1 MKLLFAVVLCVGF
14 APVAY
19 SQNWPSFR
27 GQNSAGVGDGNAL
40 PASWDTEKSTN
51 VLWKTPIPGLGHSS
65 PIVWGERVF
74 VTTAVS
80 SAEKSQFVHGPT
92 QTPASAEDSS
102 KHSFRVYCLDKKSG
116 RVIWEK
122 TIYEGVPK
130 VKRHVKASY
139 ANPTP
144 ATDGKKLIVS
154 FGSEGLYCFDLDGK
168 LLWKQDLGILDGGW
182 SSGPDFHWGFGSSP
196 VIYKHLVIVQCDT
209 QNQSFVAA
217 YDLANGKRVWQTARE
232 EDSSW
237 STPTVYEGTHGA
249 ELITSG
255 TKFYRGY
262 DPLTGKELWRM
273 SDGVDVKIP
282 TPIAANDLIYLGGG
296 SAHVR
301 HAFVAVRAGV
311 KGEIQPSNIAWQST
325 QIKPHIVTPIVYG
338 DYLYACTDNGILS
351 QYHAKTG
358 EPTFRARLGSGGS
371 FSASPVAADGKLY
384 FASEDGDV
392 FVIKAG
398 TTFELLARNAMGE
411 VVMATPAIAG
421 KMIIIRG
428 QNHVFGI
435 GEKSTD
441 YADSRN

>member
-1 MKLLFAVVLCVGF
+1 MKFLVALALCIAS
-14 APVAY
+14 APAAY

-27 GQNSAGVGDGNAL
+27 GQNGAGVSDAHAL
-40 PASWDTEKSTN
+40 PATWDTEKSIN

-65 PIVWGERVF
+65 PVVWGDRVF

-80 SAEKSQFVHGPT
+80 SAANSQFVHGLT
-92 QTPASAEDSS
+92 DTPASADDTS
-102 KHSFRVYCLDKKSG
+102 KQSFRVYCLDKNTG

-122 TIYEGVPK
+122 AIYEGVPK
-130 VKRHVKASY
+130 TKRHVKASY

-144 ATDGKKLIVS
+144 ATDGKKLVVS
-154 FGSEGLYCFDLDGK
+154 FGSEGLYCFDFDGK
-168 LLWKQDLGILDGGW
+168 LLWKQDLGVLDGGW

-209 QNQSFVAA
+209 QKPSFIAA
-217 YDLANGKRVWQTARE
+217 FNLADGKRVGHTARD

-237 STPTVYEGTHGA
+237 STPTIYDRQDGP

-262 DPLTGKELWRM
+262 DPLTGKELWRLA
-273 SDGVDVKIP
+273 SGVDVKIP
-282 TPIAANDLIYLGGG
+282 TPIAANDLYFLGGG
-296 SAHVR
+296 SSHDR
-301 HAFVAVRAGV
+301 HPFYAVRAGV
-311 KGEIQPSNIAWQST
+311 KGEIKPSEADAKSIAWQSL
-325 QIKPHIVTPIVYG
+325 QIRPHIVTPIVYG

-351 QYHAKTG
+351 QYNVKTG

-371 FSASPVAADGKLY
+371 FAASPVAADGKVY
-384 FASEDGDV
+384 FVSEDGDV

-398 TTFELLARNAMGE
+398 PTYELLAKNAMGE
-411 VVMATPAIAG
+411 VVMASPAIAG

-428 QNHVFGI
+428 QNHLFGI
-435 GEKSTD
+435 AERQT
-441 YADSRN
+441 N

>member
-1 MKLLFAVVLCVGF
+1 MKSLLVLALGLTLASVVQ
-14 APVAY
+14 A
-19 SQNWPSFR
+19 QNWPSFR
-27 GQNSAGVGDGNAL
+27 GQNGAGVGDGNDPPTA
-40 PASWDTEKSTN
+40 WDVEKSIN

-65 PIVWGERVF
+65 PVVWEDRIF
-74 VTTAVS
+74 VTTAIS
-80 SAEKSQFVHGPT
+80 SDAKSEFVHGLT
-92 QTPASAEDSS
+92 ETGASANDNS
-102 KHSFRVYCLDKKSG
+102 KHSWRVYCLNKNTGSI
-116 RVIWEK
+116 IWEK

-144 ATDGKKLIVS
+144 ATDGKHLVIS
-154 FGSEGLYCFDLDGK
+154 FGSEGLYCFDLGGK

-182 SSGPDFHWGFGSSP
+182 SADAGSHWGFGSSP
-196 VIYKHLVIVQCDT
+196 IIYKQFAIVQCDT

-217 YDLANGKRVWQTARE
+217 FNLADGKRVWQTTRE

-237 STPTVYEGTHGA
+237 STPTIYEGKNGA

-255 TKFYRGY
+255 TKYYRGY

-273 SDGVDVKIP
+273 ADGVDVKIP
-282 TPIAANDLIYLGGG
+282 TPIATNDLYFLGGG
-296 SAHVR
+296 GSNSR
-301 HAFVAVRAGV
+301 RAFYAVRAGV
-311 KGEIQPSNIAWQST
+311 KGEIKPGEADTKSIAWQSS
-325 QIKPHIVTPIVYG
+325 QIRPHIVTPIVYG
-338 DYLYACTDNGILS
+338 DYLYVCTDNGILS
-351 QYHAKTG
+351 QYQARTG

-371 FSASPVAADGKLY
+371 FSSSPVAANGKLY

-398 TTFELLARNAMGE
+398 PTFELLARNTMGE
-411 VVMATPAIAG
+411 VMMATPAIAG

-435 GEKSTD
+435 ASK
-441 YADSRN
+441 N